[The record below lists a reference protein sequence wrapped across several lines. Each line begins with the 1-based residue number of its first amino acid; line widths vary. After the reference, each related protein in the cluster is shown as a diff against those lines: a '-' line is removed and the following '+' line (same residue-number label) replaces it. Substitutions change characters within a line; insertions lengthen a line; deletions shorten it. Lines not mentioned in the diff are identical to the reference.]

1 MNAYRKELL
10 AQLQYIRREAK
21 KRGDYMQFVKG
32 TADRRRILRAQVI
45 SFARHTDDMLIQ
57 SMTTAKGG

>member
-1 MNAYRKELL
+1 MNTYRKQLL
-10 AQLQYIRREAK
+10 EQLQYIRREAK

-32 TADRRRILRAQVI
+32 TADRSRILRAQVTA
-45 SFARHTDDMLIQ
+45 FAKHTDDTLIK